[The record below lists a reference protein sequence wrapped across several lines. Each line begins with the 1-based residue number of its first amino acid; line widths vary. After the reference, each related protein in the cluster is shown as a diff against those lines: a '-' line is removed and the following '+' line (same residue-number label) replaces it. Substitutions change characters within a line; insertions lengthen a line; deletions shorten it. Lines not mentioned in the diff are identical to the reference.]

1 MTSPVPMIL
10 RPGGVTAE
18 DIVSVLGECT
28 YDPAIIKSEEIVIPK
43 SPGQKY
49 RHYSPKAKVIL
60 YTGTTKRI
68 SEKINEDYDKFTSL
82 GFKTGI
88 MSTAQTEKY
97 YKGKINICIGDRTK
111 LLTISSNL
119 FKGLRDFDHMGVTI
133 ILAEAVDE
141 KGLGK
146 AIMNRL
152 GKSASEI
159 IEV

>member
-1 MTSPVPMIL
+1 
-10 RPGGVTAE
+10 
-18 DIVSVLGECT
+18 
-28 YDPAIIKSEEIVIPK
+28 
-43 SPGQKY
+43 
-49 RHYSPKAKVIL
+49 
-60 YTGTTKRI
+60 
-68 SEKINEDYDKFTSL
+68 
-82 GFKTGI
+82 
-88 MSTAQTEKY
+88 MSTSQTEEF

-119 FKGLRDFDHMGVTI
+119 FKGLREFDHMGAAV

-152 GKSASEI
+152 GKSASQT